1 MTAAAA
7 PARAPA
13 AAPVPGP
20 VSTSAEGRLVLIRPD
35 GSEGESFPLKG
46 ETIVGRNA
54 AGPFASDS
62 YMSPQHATF
71 RFTQQG
77 LFVDDMQS
85 LNGVYMR
92 IAPDAPS
99 ELEDGAVFRIGQE
112 IIRFERL
119 AAPAR
124 GPNGEDLMGSP
135 DPGYLGRI
143 RLVVGKDLH
152 GSSYCIPPEGM
163 HLGRERGDIIFP
175 DDGYVSGLHCR
186 IHGDAERVFLTDV
199 GSSNGTF
206 VRLHGQCPV
215 APGSLLLMGQQLF
228 RVIY

>member
-7 PARAPA
+7 PPRASA
-13 AAPVPGP
+13 AAVAAPV
-20 VSTSAEGRLVLIRPD
+20 STASEGRLVLIRPD

-46 ETIVGRNA
+46 ETVVGRNA

-71 RFTQQG
+71 RFTAQG

-99 ELEDGAVFRIGQE
+99 ELADGAVFRIGQE

-119 AAPAR
+119 ERPGQ
-124 GPNGEDLMGSP
+124 GPQGEELMGSP

-143 RLVVGKDLH
+143 RLVVGKDLY

-186 IHGDAERVFLTDV
+186 IHGDAQHVYLTDV

-206 VRLHGQCPV
+206 VRLHGQSPV
-215 APGSLLLMGQQLF
+215 PPGSLLLMGQQLF
-228 RVIY
+228 RVLY